1 MPELVLSRR
10 AALLPSPV
18 DPGGVIVPAE
28 YAQCMSH
35 YWVRELR
42 KLHDENFDFGWDE
55 HIEALNAAMGLEGRH
70 ALGLAAPTLA
80 PSWLVGDVEAVE
92 PGRWVLVVSLNQ
104 ARREEDEA
112 SHAARNYTPQSYWD
126 HWRFLNRNWWE
137 PRFYR
142 PLVRLASRA
151 MGATTPHEAESEF
164 ATTRMIF
171 VEISPY
177 PSREFALSADDIRR
191 LATVD
196 RGYRIATRVRE
207 ILIHDGEPALVV
219 MNGLRTV
226 EAFAHVHRERA
237 LFDDWRRYASVHN
250 PRRTLRHREGHYD
263 LGTSRI
269 PLLGMPFLR
278 KAGTHNANSEI
289 DQLGDMARALVR
301 G

>member
-1 MPELVLSRR
+1 MR
-10 AALLPSPV
+10 
-18 DPGGVIVPAE
+18 AE
-28 YAQCMSH
+28 YARRMSNS
-35 YWVRELR
+35 WVRELR
-42 KLHDENFDFGWDE
+42 RLHDENFDYPWDQ
-55 HIEALNAAMGLEGRH
+55 HIGALNAAIGLEGRH
-70 ALGLAAPTLA
+70 AFGLAAPTLA
-80 PSWLVGDVEAVE
+80 PSWLVGDVEVVE

-112 SHAARNYTPQSYWD
+112 SHTARNYTPQSYWD

-151 MGATTPHEAESEF
+151 MRAETPAEAEPEF
-164 ATTRMIF
+164 ATSRMIF
-171 VEISPY
+171 VELSPY
-177 PSREFALSADDIRR
+177 PSREFAISADDIHR

-219 MNGLRTV
+219 LNGLRTI
-226 EAFAHVHRERA
+226 EAFAHVHRDRA
-237 LFDDWRRYASVHN
+237 RFDEWRRYPSVHN
-250 PRRTLRHREGHYD
+250 ARRMLRHREGRYD
-263 LGTSRI
+263 AGLSGV

-278 KAGTHNANSEI
+278 KAGTHNANSEV